1 MACSIYG
8 HIHFKKKL
16 WKGFE
21 VVTDWFFENYMSLNP
36 TKCCYMCLLI
46 ARKMIHLALNIYIYI
61 YLKNSKEKVV
71 IDNKLS
77 FDNYVKKICGKAGE
91 NIKLFKLKTKRNY
104 F

>member
-1 MACSIYG
+1 MLLHVSFNSKENDTFSFEY
-8 HIHFKKKL
+8 IH
-16 WKGFE
+16 
-21 VVTDWFFENYMSLNP
+21 
-36 TKCCYMCLLI
+36 
-46 ARKMIHLALNIYIYI
+46 I

-77 FDNYVKKICGKAGE
+77 FDNYVKKICGKAGQ